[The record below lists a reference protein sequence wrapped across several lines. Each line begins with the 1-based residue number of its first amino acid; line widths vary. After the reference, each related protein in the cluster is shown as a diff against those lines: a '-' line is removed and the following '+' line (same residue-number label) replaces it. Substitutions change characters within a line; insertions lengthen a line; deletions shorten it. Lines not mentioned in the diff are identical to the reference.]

1 LAEAAA
7 INIGAAVA
15 MVTTASAAA
24 REVLNR
30 VVMKLLLLSP

>member
-1 LAEAAA
+1 
-7 INIGAAVA
+7 

-30 VVMKLLLLSP
+30 VVMKLLLLIARPEAGQKDAA